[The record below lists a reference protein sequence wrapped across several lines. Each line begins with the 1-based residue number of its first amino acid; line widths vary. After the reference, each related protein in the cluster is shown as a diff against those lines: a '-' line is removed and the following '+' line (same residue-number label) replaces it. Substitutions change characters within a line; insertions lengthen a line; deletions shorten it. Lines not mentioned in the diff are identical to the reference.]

1 MEETLGKRIVAH
13 RKRLGMTQDQL
24 AEKMGI
30 TAQAVSKWEND
41 QSCPDI
47 SALPELADI
56 FGITVDA
63 LLGRDNKE
71 EPAAEEPPQ
80 EKPKK
85 EPIFEAVV
93 VDDDEEE
100 DDKHHL
106 EFHFNGGK
114 KSYIGSAIWVIAVG
128 AFYLANLLC
137 SWGLSFWEV
146 LWPTSLLTFGLF
158 HLRSKSLFLSLSCIL
173 VGGYMITCHF
183 LPNPVIQDNRIIWA
197 AIIIL
202 FGISLLIDGIRKK
215 KRKEK
220 EILAYLGATLRSQRY
235 MHTLGVAYTC
245 ANLAMCHMENSHDEK
260 KARFNGDKKFCKSLD
275 MEEDAFD
282 YDAAFGSDRVS
293 IDLPV
298 MQEGDIDVSF
308 GDYTV
313 DLRGVETVAKN
324 CQLDVDASFGELT
337 ILVPRRFA
345 VNIHQDTSFSGISV
359 NGQPDEAPDGTIYMD
374 ADVSFGNLVI
384 EYV

>member
-93 VDDDEEE
+93 VDDEEEE

-114 KSYIGSAIWVIAVG
+114 KSYIGTAIWVIAVG

-137 SWGLSFWEV
+137 GWELSFWEV

-158 HLRSKSLFLSLSCIL
+158 HLSPKSVFLSLSCIL

-202 FGISLLIDGIRKK
+202 FGISLLFDGIRKK

-220 EILAYLGATLRSQRY
+220 EKGYIPGL
-235 MHTLGVAYTC
+235 
-245 ANLAMCHMENSHDEK
+245 K
-260 KARFNGDKKFCKSLD
+260 FNGDKKFCKTLD
-275 MEEDAFD
+275 FGDDTFR
-282 YDAAFGSDRVS
+282 YDVSFGSDRVS

-298 MQEGDIDVSF
+298 MREGEISANF

-313 DLRGVETVAKN
+313 DLRGVENVDAPAKLTVH
-324 CQLDVDASFGELT
+324 ASFGELT
-337 ILVPRRFA
+337 ILVPRRFV
-345 VNIHQDTSFSGISV
+345 VNMHQDTSFSGV
-359 NGQPDEAPDGTIYMD
+359 EVKGHPDEAPEGTIYMD
-374 ADVSFGNLVI
+374 ADVSFGSLVI